1 MFRILAL
8 LPFPVLRALFGFVAF
23 CVRLGGWRRKVIDQH
38 LARCLADMPL
48 AGRDRIA
55 GGFYGYLGELVAEV
69 VHAERITSERL
80 AERVVF
86 DNPEAVQSVLD
97 AGQRVMI
104 LAAHHCNWEW
114 LLLRCSVA
122 FGEPLV
128 AAYKPPGL
136 KSGDRALQ
144 RMRSRFGATLV
155 PAKQI
160 VQYLLEQRGK
170 VRLLALVADQ
180 SPAASNDQ
188 QVWLPFFGQQIAFFR
203 GPGWI
208 ATRMGYTVFL
218 AAMRREREGH
228 YAVRFVE
235 LKSEASGSH
244 RDPDDILR
252 AYATVLEAHVRQHPV
267 EYFWAY
273 RRWKRSKRL
282 YE

>member
-8 LPFPVLRALFGFVAF
+8 LPFPVLRAFFGFVAF
-23 CVRLGGWRRKVIDQH
+23 CVRLGGWRREVIDHH
-38 LARCLADMPL
+38 LARCLADMPQ

-55 GGFYGYLGELVAEV
+55 RSFYGYLGELVAEV
-69 VHAERITSERL
+69 VHADRISGERL
-80 AERVVF
+80 AESVVF

-97 AGQRVMI
+97 GGRRVMI

-136 KSGDRALQ
+136 KSGDRAL
-144 RMRSRFGATLV
+144 RGMRSRFGATLV
-155 PAKQI
+155 PAKDI
-160 VQYLLEQRGK
+160 VQHLLEQRGK

-180 SPAASNDQ
+180 SPAASNEQ
-188 QVWLPFFGQQIAFFR
+188 QVWLPFFGQETAFFR

-218 AAMRREREGH
+218 AAMRRERAGH
-228 YAVRFVE
+228 YAVRFVA
-235 LKSEASGSH
+235 LTSEASGSG
-244 RDPDDILR
+244 RDQDEVLR
-252 AYATVLEAHVRQHPV
+252 AYATALEAHVREHPV

-273 RRWKRSKRL
+273 RRWKRGKRL